1 MILRRIRNSVTS
13 CAIVSPIHHLAN
25 LGPMRTDFHRLF
37 QSCAQDLL
45 RLLTRRVACPHTAA
59 DLVQDAFVK
68 VINADAGVD
77 MRDARSYL
85 FRTAIN
91 LANDHGRRQQIAP
104 VSAMPDEFL
113 AAIADPAPSPERD
126 AAAREEMQRLRAA
139 IDRLPPRSR
148 EVLVLARVMGFT
160 CSEIGERLGISPKTA
175 FTHLTRGL
183 AAIELD
189 LLRQPPNQ

>member
-1 MILRRIRNSVTS
+1 
-13 CAIVSPIHHLAN
+13 
-25 LGPMRTDFHRLF
+25 MRTDFHRLF

-68 VINADAGVD
+68 VINADTGVE

-91 LANDHGRRQQIAP
+91 LANDHGRRQRVAP
-104 VSAMPDEFL
+104 VSTMPDEFL
-113 AAIADPAPSPERD
+113 IGIADPAPSPERD
-126 AAAREEMQRLRAA
+126 AAAREEMRRLQQA
-139 IDRLPPRSR
+139 IDRLSPRCR
-148 EVLVLARVMGFT
+148 EVLVLARVMGLT
-160 CSEIGERLGISPKTA
+160 CAEIGARLGISPKTA
-175 FTHLTRGL
+175 FTHLTKGL

-189 LLRQPPNQ
+189 LRHQPPNQ